1 MMITQHRWV
10 WCLLLAGLLS
20 LQSAMAQNSTVT
32 AKPVPLKAPLKTVL
46 DSHTRLAAA
55 RRDYA
60 ASQYQAL
67 GLSRPL
73 YNPEIGGEAVSGEV
87 DEYNL
92 SISQTISTGGK
103 KDARRQLGASGQALV
118 YAQFEQLRHEIV
130 IEILHAQVD
139 YKASFAKVEL
149 AQRRSDLMRQFLDTA
164 QKRYSV
170 GDMGESEVNLARV
183 ALATALDNLAEA
195 NKNLADAESALLVAS
210 QQRNASIW
218 PDIEETPTSLVM
230 PADFRSIPAV
240 HLAHLTTD
248 VANANAKLA
257 DAFRKPDP
265 NFEVRVGKEGEDNLL
280 GVTFTVP
287 LFVRNNFS
295 NEHLAA
301 LDAENAAS
309 MRANALELETSIQLT
324 VLKKAYETSLGNWQ
338 GWQELIIGQLGS
350 ALNLNDRLWESGEI
364 STSDYLLQL
373 DRLLE
378 SSEAGINLRFRV
390 QQIWVD
396 WLDVSATWQQ
406 WFTKG
411 ELL

>member
-1 MMITQHRWV
+1 MIITQHRWV

-20 LQSAMAQNSTVT
+20 LQSAVAQNSTVT
-32 AKPVPLKAPLKTVL
+32 QKPVSLKTPLQKVL
-46 DSHTRLAAA
+46 NSHSRLTAA

-67 GLSRPL
+67 GLGRPL
-73 YNPEIGGEAVSGEV
+73 YNPEIGGEAVSSEV
-87 DEYNL
+87 DEYYL

-118 YAQFEQLRHEIV
+118 YAEFEQLRHEIV
-130 IEILHAQVD
+130 VEILRAQIN
-139 YKASFAKVEL
+139 YKASFAKGKL
-149 AQRRSDLMRQFLDTA
+149 AQRRSDLMRQFFDTA
-164 QKRYSV
+164 QKRYDA
-170 GDMGESEVNLARV
+170 GDMGQSEVNMARV
-183 ALATALDNLAEA
+183 ALATALDQLAEA
-195 NKNLADAESALLVAS
+195 NRNLAGAESALLVAS
-210 QQRNASIW
+210 QQRDASIW
-218 PDIEETPTSLVM
+218 PDIEETPASLTI
-230 PADFRSIPAV
+230 PTDLKHIPAV
-240 HLAHLTTD
+240 HLAHLTTA
-248 VANANAKLA
+248 VASANASLA
-257 DAFRKPDP
+257 DAYRKPDP
-265 NFEVRVGKEGEDNLL
+265 NFEVRAGKEDRDNLI
-280 GVTFTVP
+280 GVTFSVP

-309 MRANALELETSIQLT
+309 IRANALELETGIRLE
-324 VLKKAYETSLGNWQ
+324 VLKQAYETALANWQ
-338 GWQELIIGQLGS
+338 GWQELIIDQLGS
-350 ALNLNDRLWESGEI
+350 AMDLNDRLWKSGEI

-378 SSEAGINLRFRV
+378 SNEAGINLRYRV